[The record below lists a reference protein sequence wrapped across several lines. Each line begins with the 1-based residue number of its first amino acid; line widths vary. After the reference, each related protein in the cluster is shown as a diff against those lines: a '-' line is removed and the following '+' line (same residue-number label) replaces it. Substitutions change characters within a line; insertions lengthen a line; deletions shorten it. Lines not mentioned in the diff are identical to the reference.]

1 MKTLVFLTTLVAML
15 GMGLPVR
22 AQPTVVVRA
31 GPWRT
36 DRPFKAVVIGG
47 SISMYYAGNFGQYL
61 QYGCKDLE
69 VLNKGKVGAGGAE
82 LARIFREQVLADR
95 AVMAPL
101 TRTTPQKKGNA
112 WVLFQGG
119 LNSVGTPDS
128 TAWFLSRL
136 FDAAHAAGFQVLAL
150 SLTPWGSDDDPRF
163 VGWRGLR
170 MVRATEQVVDYV
182 MGRLNPQQAC
192 GVRAKGHAE
201 AWQACE
207 LPDVGVDLYH
217 SPLRAGGASALR
229 SQDLLE
235 ASFSSGGFGR
245 FVSQKQGLIA
255 AAQAVPQSFLD
266 QKYRDFDHVHPNGAG
281 HRLIAA
287 LVCQQAP
294 IEWGCDCDAIRHS
307 SWKGRVLAGK

>member
-1 MKTLVFLTTLVAML
+1 MKTLAVLWTLIWMSAL
-15 GMGLPVR
+15 PLPVH
-22 AQPTVVVRA
+22 AAPPS

-36 DRPFKAVVIGG
+36 ERANKAVVIGG

-82 LARIFREQVLADR
+82 LARIFREQVLGDR
-95 AVMAPL
+95 AVLAPL
-101 TRTTPQKKGNA
+101 VRSTPTKKGRA
-112 WVLFQGG
+112 WLLFQGG

-163 VGWRGLR
+163 QGWQGLR

-192 GVRAKGHAE
+192 GVRAKGHADR
-201 AWQACE
+201 WQACE
-207 LPDVGVDLYH
+207 LPDIGVDLYH
-217 SPLRAGGASALR
+217 SPLRAGSGTPLR
-229 SQDLLE
+229 ARGPLE
-235 ASFSSGGFGR
+235 SSFSASPYGR
-245 FVSQKQGLIA
+245 HVDKKQALIA
-255 AAQAVPQSFLD
+255 AAQTVPQTFLA
-266 QKYRDFDHVHPNGAG
+266 QKYRDFDHVHPNGEG
-281 HRLIAA
+281 HKLIAA

-294 IEWGCDCDAIRHS
+294 PAWQCDCDAIRHAA
-307 SWKGRVLAGK
+307 WKGKVVPGR